1 MHYGKK
7 NPERDY
13 FIGNRN
19 ERVQLGKTDAEKD
32 LGVLIENNSKS
43 SKQIQSAVSR
53 ANSILGRMRKTFKF
67 FNIKLFKIIYP
78 TYIRPHLEFGS
89 VVWNSM
95 TNADKKKIEGIQKRG
110 TKMVIELDSMVYE
123 ERLEALGLTTLESR
137 RKRGDLVQI
146 YKIFKGAEDV
156 DIGMGSVNQR
166 ENNGRHHRY
175 QITRDRQGN
184 VPMRIGFLP
193 NQNATEIVEADNVN
207 VFKTRIDRHMKSDS
221 LRRSVYR
228 V

>member
-1 MHYGKK
+1 
-7 NPERDY
+7 
-13 FIGNRN
+13 
-19 ERVQLGKTDAEKD
+19 
-32 LGVLIENNSKS
+32 
-43 SKQIQSAVSR
+43 
-53 ANSILGRMRKTFKF
+53 
-67 FNIKLFKIIYP
+67 
-78 TYIRPHLEFGS
+78 
-89 VVWNSM
+89 M

-110 TKMVIELDSMVYE
+110 TKMVIELGSMEYE

-184 VPMRIGFLP
+184 VPMRNGFLP
-193 NQNATEIVEADNVN
+193 NQNATTWNMLPSEIVEADNVY

-221 LRRSVYR
+221 LNISVYR

>member
-1 MHYGKK
+1 
-7 NPERDY
+7 
-13 FIGNRN
+13 
-19 ERVQLGKTDAEKD
+19 
-32 LGVLIENNSKS
+32 
-43 SKQIQSAVSR
+43 
-53 ANSILGRMRKTFKF
+53 
-67 FNIKLFKIIYP
+67 
-78 TYIRPHLEFGS
+78 
-89 VVWNSM
+89 
-95 TNADKKKIEGIQKRG
+95 
-110 TKMVIELDSMVYE
+110 MVIELGSMEYE

-184 VPMRIGFLP
+184 VPMRNGFLP
-193 NQNATEIVEADNVN
+193 NRNATTWNMLPSEIVEADNVN

>member
-1 MHYGKK
+1 
-7 NPERDY
+7 
-13 FIGNRN
+13 
-19 ERVQLGKTDAEKD
+19 
-32 LGVLIENNSKS
+32 
-43 SKQIQSAVSR
+43 
-53 ANSILGRMRKTFKF
+53 
-67 FNIKLFKIIYP
+67 
-78 TYIRPHLEFGS
+78 
-89 VVWNSM
+89 M

-110 TKMVIELDSMVYE
+110 TKMVIELGSMVYE
-123 ERLEALGLTTLESR
+123 ERLEALGLITLESR

-184 VPMRIGFLP
+184 VPMRNGFLP
-193 NQNATEIVEADNVN
+193 NRNPTTRNMLPLEIVEADNVN